1 MNREVDKLVFDTII
15 GTGDGDSD
23 AAVSASA
30 LLTGESTLAGAGV
43 DLSNVQIIVDSVA
56 HALLGDEAIVSGVN
70 AAIDRGTVGQM
81 SCLGYPYYVSD
92 LLPANGEA
100 ADGSCIMMDANQA
113 AVLGLF
119 GGIDI
124 VINPYTLDLNHQVRI
139 SIHRYADAAVLHAG
153 AAYTF
158 HDNAA

>member
-1 MNREVDKLVFDTII
+1 MFVQNIHRINKV
-15 GTGDGDSD
+15 
-23 AAVSASA
+23 AA
-30 LLTGESTLAGAGV
+30 LLAGESNLAAAGV
-43 DLSNVQIIVDSVA
+43 DLNNVQIIVDSTA
-56 HALLGDEAIVSGVN
+56 HTLLGAEAIVDSVS
-70 AAIDRGTVGQM
+70 AAINRTNVGQM

-92 LLPANGEA
+92 LLPANGVA
-100 ADGSCIMMDANQA
+100 AEGSCIMMDANQA

>member
-1 MNREVDKLVFDTII
+1 VLPSTAA
-15 GTGDGDSD
+15 TSDSFQPEL
-23 AAVSASA
+23 SA
-30 LLTGESTLAGAGV
+30 
-43 DLSNVQIIVDSVA
+43 
-56 HALLGDEAIVSGVN
+56 
-70 AAIDRGTVGQM
+70 
-81 SCLGYPYYVSD
+81 CGYPYYVTD
-92 LLPANGEA
+92 LLPANGVA
-100 ADGSCIMMDANQA
+100 AEGSLIMADFNQA